1 MSIDLKILAYEETP
15 LGILCLRQRLTLSQP
30 QCWVTEVT
38 LNHEFLMSS
47 LHTDSE
53 RALAKFA
60 IDRVEGENLQ
70 VLVGGLGLGY
80 TAAAVLESPRVAK
93 VEVIELLPQV
103 IGWMNS
109 GLIPLSESLQND
121 QRLVVTESDIYAHLL
136 SDSHQRSW
144 DVILIDV
151 DHSPDDKLS
160 DGNDGFYMRGG
171 LASAA
176 NHLRAGGVLA
186 LWSYENNDTLK
197 ESMVEV
203 FEEVDIIPVHYT
215 NQHVGESFTDWLFL
229 GKTLKKC

>member
-1 MSIDLKILAYEETP
+1 MPINFKVLAYEETP
-15 LGILCLRQRLTLSQP
+15 LGILCLRERLTLSEP

-60 IDRVEGENLQ
+60 IDLVDGKDLQ

-80 TAAAVLESPRVAK
+80 TAAAALESTRVGK

-103 IGWMNS
+103 VGWMTA
-109 GLIPLSESLQND
+109 GLIPLSKLLKND
-121 QRLVVTESDIYAHLL
+121 DRLVVTEFDIYAHLL
-136 SDSHQRSW
+136 SEPNEYRW

-151 DHSPDDKLS
+151 DHSPEDQLS
-160 DGNDGFYMRGG
+160 AGDHGFYSRNG

-176 NHLRAGGVLA
+176 RHLQAGGVMA
-186 LWSYENNDTLK
+186 LWSYEGNQTL
-197 ESMVEV
+197 EDAMREV
-203 FEEVDIIPVHYT
+203 FEKVVILPVSYT

-229 GKTLKKC
+229 GKVV

>member
-1 MSIDLKILAYEETP
+1 MPINFKILAYEDTH
-15 LGILCLRQRLTLSQP
+15 LGILCLRKRLTLSEP

-53 RALAKFA
+53 RALAQLA
-60 IDRVEGENLQ
+60 IDRAIGEDLR

-80 TAAAVLESPRVAK
+80 TAAAALESPRVTS

-103 IGWMNS
+103 IDWMKS
-109 GLIPLSESLQND
+109 GLIPLSESLQKD
-121 QRLVVTESDIYAHLL
+121 DRIKVTESDIYAHLL
-136 SDSHQRSW
+136 SEPNEHRW

-151 DHSPDDKLS
+151 DHSPEDQLAAS
-160 DGNDGFYMRGG
+160 DQGFYSRVG

-176 NHLRAGGVLA
+176 KHLHGNGVIA
-186 LWSYENNDTLK
+186 LWSYEGNQPLEDAMRYVFTD
-197 ESMVEV
+197 VEI
-203 FEEVDIIPVHYT
+203 FPVDYT

-229 GKTLKKC
+229 GRLAS